1 MVPYCDT
8 NFLVRLYATAPSRE
22 EALNRLASQGR
33 RGGRVPI
40 TWLHQLELVNALQHM
55 VLLARTGMGMSFTP
69 EQASLGQLQF
79 EEDIR
84 EAQRFTVVSLP
95 TQELVHQARDLSLR
109 HTARHGF
116 RAYDVA
122 HVSCAL
128 LLKSDSFWSFD
139 TKANVLAKLEGLK
152 TL

>member
-1 MVPYCDT
+1 MGVYCDT

-22 EALNRLASQGR
+22 QALNRISAQDR
-33 RGGRVPI
+33 RGQRIPI
-40 TWLHQLELVNALQHM
+40 TWLHELELTNALQQM
-55 VLLARTGMGMSFTP
+55 VLLARAGTGMSFTP

-79 EEDIR
+79 EDDLR
-84 EAQRFTVVSLP
+84 EARRFAATSLAP
-95 TQELVHQARDLSLR
+95 REMVHQAGELSLR

-122 HVSCAL
+122 HVACAL
-128 LLKSDSFWSFD
+128 ILKCERFWSFD
-139 TKANVLAKLEGLK
+139 VRASKLAQLEGMK